1 MVKFEN
7 AFFVKGIVDDRRR
20 HSTYLVQVKLIIAI
34 FLAATVFET
43 NASFLATITS
53 EWDFCVFK
61 F

>member
-34 FLAATVFET
+34 FLAATVF
-43 NASFLATITS
+43 
-53 EWDFCVFK
+53 
-61 F
+61 